1 MKAAPEDR
9 LNTESGSGGFPV
21 KRVLLIVV
29 IIAVLLLFWTSPV
42 EEPVVEP
49 ATEPAPAAA
58 VVLPPAPDIPV
69 RPEPEPEPEPEPV
82 AEVVEPVEPAL
93 PPLAESDPLVR
104 EQMAAVGLP
113 PELNSQPGGDNLAPT
128 QAALIDGF
136 SRGLVLH
143 KILPVNP
150 PKEIFSVQQ
159 REEQLYMN
167 PAGFQRYDD
176 YARAIASV
184 DAAALVSSFHLL
196 RPLYEQAYGQLG
208 LPPEEFDNAVIRM
221 LDRVLATPEIDEPIA
236 LERKSVMY
244 LYADP
249 ALEALSPMQKQLLR
263 MGPDNLRLIKE
274 QARVI
279 RAGLLAQD

>member
-49 ATEPAPAAA
+49 APEPAPAAA

-113 PELNSQPGGDNLAPT
+113 SELNSQPGGDNLAPT

-221 LDRVLATPEIDEPIA
+221 LDRVLATPEIDGPIA